1 MVLPG
6 VGVPPTER
14 LCIPCSL
21 RISTSHL
28 SLFYREGE
36 RSSLVQARLIRY
48 RPQAILKLGNIMR
61 WVWETNA
68 ADQGPCL
75 ALRMQVTVAV
85 PGVSSHSLQLSIS
98 KAPAKIRQ
106 VRFLFV
112 HSLYVV
118 PHDVLYFLLP
128 AIAGTPPRLATGSCS
143 CLPNGG
149 L

>member
-6 VGVPPTER
+6 VVVPPTKR
-14 LCIPCSL
+14 FAFHQ
-21 RISTSHL
+21 ISHISFKSVL
-28 SLFYREGE
+28 PGE
-36 RSSLVQARLIRY
+36 RGSLVQARLIRY
-48 RPQAILKLGNIMR
+48 RPQAILKLGNIMYR
-61 WVWETNA
+61 AGEANA

-75 ALRMQVTVAV
+75 PLRMQEAVAV

-112 HSLYVV
+112 HSLYFV

-128 AIAGTPPRLATGSCS
+128 AIAGARPD
-143 CLPNGG
+143 
-149 L
+149 